1 MGATSINPVVPLP
14 GMDFLSL
21 STPQYALLGMQGQ
34 YETSQG
40 MYLLAGYHWVRLGS
54 DSLIKQNQ
62 EHTNQTIQRWF
73 VGAGRQT
80 LIGPIQLHFG
90 GPMGIQDLSL
100 FFSVG
105 FPF

>member
-1 MGATSINPVVPLP
+1 
-14 GMDFLSL
+14 
-21 STPQYALLGMQGQ
+21 
-34 YETSQG
+34 
-40 MYLLAGYHWVRLGS
+40 VRLGS